1 MGLMSVATT
10 QSMCPAWNLV
20 RILLMIM
27 WMSMLLLHHNDV
39 VGEAAEHADVRV
51 GDTVAVVDG
60 TDVQR
65 ANAELVQ
72 NLIA

>member
-1 MGLMSVATT
+1 MDLMSVATT
-10 QSMCPAWNLV
+10 QSMCPVWNRV
-20 RILLMIM
+20 RTLRMGG
-27 WMSMLLLHHNDV
+27 SLLHHDDV
-39 VGEAAEHADVRV
+39 IAGEPAEQADIQV
-51 GDTVAVVDG
+51 GDTVAVVDD